1 MRKFIIIWLGQLVSI
16 IGSGLTAFALGVWIY
31 QQTGEASPFAL
42 TVLFGQLPRILL
54 SPWAGSLADR
64 WDRKR
69 LMILADSGD
78 ALVTFCAFLLLF
90 FGNLQIWHIYLIAAF
105 SSAFAA
111 FQEPA
116 YTASVTMLVP
126 KKDLARASGMIQ
138 MGSSLELLVA
148 PLLAG
153 LLFGV
158 IGLRGIILIDFVTY
172 FFALFA
178 LLAVRIPQ
186 PPKVAETQKQGG
198 KVWADMVFGW
208 NYLKDRPGLFAMLW
222 YFALVN
228 FLLNFAAVLR
238 APLVLSFTNTGVLGL
253 LDTVTGAGMLVGG
266 ILLSVWGGPKQDRV
280 RAVVGFIALS
290 GLGLALAGLQAN
302 PLLIGTGLFLMM
314 FCVPLA
320 SGPSQALFQTKVEPG
335 VQGRV
340 FGMRTMISRSMMPLA
355 FLSAGLLADH
365 FFEPL
370 MRAGGGLASSFLSDV
385 FGVGPGRGIGLMF
398 TLSGL
403 ILVVV
408 SALCYAYPRLRRIE
422 SELPDVVSVEAVVA
436 TGESSVTDIPPAAAE
451 PA

>member
-1 MRKFIIIWLGQLVSI
+1 MRKFILIWLGQLISL

-31 QQTGEASPFAL
+31 QETGQASPFAI

-69 LMILADSGD
+69 LMLLADSGD
-78 ALVTFCAFLLLF
+78 ALVTLCAFLLLF
-90 FGNLQIWHIYLIAAF
+90 LGNLQIWHIYLIAAS

-126 KKDLARASGMIQ
+126 KKDLARASGLIQ

-172 FFALFA
+172 FFALAA
-178 LLAVRIPQ
+178 LIAVRIPQ
-186 PPKVAETQKQGG
+186 PPKAAQDHQEQGG
-198 KVWADMVFGW
+198 KVWADSVFSW
-208 NYLKDRPGLFAMLW
+208 KYLKERPGLFSLLW

-228 FLLNFAAVLR
+228 FLLNFASVLR
-238 APLVLSFTNTGVLGL
+238 APLVLSFTHTGVLGL
-253 LDTVTGAGMLVGG
+253 LDTVTGAGMLLGG
-266 ILLSVWGGPKQDRV
+266 ILLSVWGGPKQDRI
-280 RAVVGFIALS
+280 RAVIGFIALA
-290 GLGLALAGLQAN
+290 GLGLAFAGLRAS
-302 PLLIGTGLFLMM
+302 PVFIGAGMFLML
-314 FCVPLA
+314 FSIPLA
-320 SGPSQALFQTKVEPG
+320 SGPSQAIFQTKVEPG

-340 FGMRTMISRSMMPLA
+340 FAMRTMISRSMMPLA
-355 FLSAGLLADH
+355 FISAGILADT
-365 FFEPL
+365 FFEPM
-370 MRAGGGLASSFLSDV
+370 MRPGGGLAAGILSDI

-398 TLSGL
+398 TLSGI
-403 ILVVV
+403 ILMVV
-408 SALCYAYPRLRRIE
+408 SALCYAYPRVRRVE
-422 SELPDVVSVEAVVA
+422 SELPDAISVEVEGENSRPEVPPAVV
-436 TGESSVTDIPPAAAE
+436 E